1 MLAIQSKQRLSSN
14 KVGAN
19 GSGLERT
26 TGKAIGATV
35 IELGIALAGAES
47 RPPIPGSCSRCRS
60 YRNPLNSTAQCPN
73 VFCSEQCEQ
82 EFVHAALASLTVE
95 DCIRMHERLETL
107 LMRVEKLALYD
118 TAASKLGADLGGTSD
133 NEM

>member
-1 MLAIQSKQRLSSN
+1 MSAIQSEQERLSSN

-19 GSGLERT
+19 GSRLE
-26 TGKAIGATV
+26 TGKAAGATV

-47 RPPIPGSCSRCRS
+47 KPPIPGSCSRCRS

-82 EFVHAALASLTVE
+82 EFVRAALASLTLE
-95 DCIRMHERLETL
+95 DCIRMHGRLETL
-107 LMRVEKLALYD
+107 LMHDEELALYD
-118 TAASKLGADLGGTSD
+118 TAAPKLGVELGRASN

>member
-1 MLAIQSKQRLSSN
+1 MSAIQSKQERLSSN
-14 KVGAN
+14 KVEAY
-19 GSGLERT
+19 GSWL
-26 TGKAIGATV
+26 GKVTSATA

-47 RPPIPGSCSRCRS
+47 RPPIPGSCSRCRN

-82 EFVHAALASLTVE
+82 EFVRLALASLTVE
-95 DCIRMHERLETL
+95 DCIRIHERLETL
-107 LMRVEKLALYD
+107 LMRVDELAVYD
-118 TAASKLGADLGGTSD
+118 TAASKLGADLGGASD